1 MDLYCDVIETIESK
15 EGLTWIYIKDN
26 HIKDTVF
33 WTWEQLY
40 KCVISK

>member
-1 MDLYCDVIETIESK
+1 MEGLYCDSIETIESK
-15 EGLTWIYIKDN
+15 EGLTWIYIESN

-40 KCVISK
+40 KCVVN